1 MTAIHGMWSHWSDTT
16 SVGVLRNGKYEV
28 SQWITPPWQQLYWT
42 PEFAEQVRVEKEEI
56 ARKNIEC
63 PPTFR
68 FASMTVAELI
78 AELQKMPETLY
89 GSFHALPAS
98 TKSTNSTSP
107 RCNFS

>member
-68 FASMTVAELI
+68 FA
-78 AELQKMPETLY
+78 Q
-89 GSFHALPAS
+89 
-98 TKSTNSTSP
+98 
-107 RCNFS
+107 